1 MEVEA
6 AVDNCP
12 ERMNVMDAE
21 AAEPVRSEVG
31 MALEAVLAL
40 GAVLDAL

>member
-1 MEVEA
+1 MFSSSLFLETEEA

-12 ERMNVMDAE
+12 ERMDAADAKAPRIE
-21 AAEPVRSEVG
+21 SG

-40 GAVLDAL
+40 